1 MIKNNQ
7 FFLLK
12 CATFVKLDHQNIIS
26 LQWQQSDI
34 YSYILKSKMI
44 KSTFYQISKALC
56 MALIGG
62 GGLLKNLNISQSFL
76 YKSL

>member
-1 MIKNNQ
+1 
-7 FFLLK
+7 
-12 CATFVKLDHQNIIS
+12 
-26 LQWQQSDI
+26 
-34 YSYILKSKMI
+34 MI

-56 MALIGG
+56 MALMGGG

>member
-12 CATFVKLDHQNIIS
+12 CATFVKLDHQNILS

-34 YSYILKSKMI
+34 YSYSLNQIWFNLAFIKFLK
-44 KSTFYQISKALC
+44 
-56 MALIGG
+56 
-62 GGLLKNLNISQSFL
+62 L
-76 YKSL
+76 YA